1 MIIYQVKKRG
11 QGEGHRGQSSTAV
24 DVNMWR
30 CKLSGLY
37 SWNVKQVGK
46 AGVQGVVSSEWGTE
60 IDSLQELGVLLRGTD

>member
-1 MIIYQVKKRG
+1 M
-11 QGEGHRGQSSTAV
+11 
-24 DVNMWR
+24 
-30 CKLSGLY
+30 SGLY